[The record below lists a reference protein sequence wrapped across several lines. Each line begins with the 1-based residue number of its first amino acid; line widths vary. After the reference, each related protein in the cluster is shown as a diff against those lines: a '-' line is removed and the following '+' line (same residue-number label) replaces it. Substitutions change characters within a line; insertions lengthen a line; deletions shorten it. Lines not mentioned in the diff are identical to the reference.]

1 MLTPIISYIYRMT
14 KKCFCFTLLHIKT
27 ILTLDLMLQPTY
39 SWSFLY
45 CPLNSAA
52 IDIYQWHGTGCSVLF
67 LNDLLFL
74 QAPLLYSADLK
85 WGSEKVCAV
94 PLCVQCGGVTVFAGT
109 IMAFFIM
116 TSKHLR
122 DIETNAGPPP
132 SFPRGSDGI
141 IFCTLTAWQDLIWGL
156 WARIVTW
163 VGRRRNNLFDPCFGL
178 QSLHLL
184 SLIALSALLLLF
196 RAGIL

>member
-14 KKCFCFTLLHIKT
+14 KKCFCFTWLHIKT
-27 ILTLDLMLQPTY
+27 IFTLDLMLQQIISDNSCTVLSTVHDRYISMTWNRLLCIAPE
-39 SWSFLY
+39 WSPVLT
-45 CPLNSAA
+45 
-52 IDIYQWHGTGCSVLF
+52 GTVIIQRRF
-67 LNDLLFL
+67 
-74 QAPLLYSADLK
+74 K

-94 PLCVQCGGVTVFAGT
+94 PLCVQCGGVMVFAGT
-109 IMAFFIM
+109 IMAFFIT

-122 DIETNAGPPP
+122 DIETNAGSPP

-141 IFCTLTAWQDLIWGL
+141 IFCTLTAWRDLIWGL